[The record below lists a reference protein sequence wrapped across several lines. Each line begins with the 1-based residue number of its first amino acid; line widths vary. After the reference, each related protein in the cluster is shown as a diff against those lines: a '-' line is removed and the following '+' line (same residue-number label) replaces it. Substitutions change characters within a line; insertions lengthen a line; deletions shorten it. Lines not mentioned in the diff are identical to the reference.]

1 VIPFALLLLAIAVLP
16 LVWGH
21 PWEKLRHKAAVSWG
35 LAAPVAL
42 WFLRNDPGHLGHTM
56 VEYVAF
62 IALLGSL
69 YIISGGVLISGDLRA
84 TPRVNTTFLLI
95 GGVLANLIG
104 TTGASVLLIRPLL
117 ETNLERERKLHIP
130 IFFIFVVSNVGG
142 CLTPLGDPPLFL
154 GFLRGVPFTWTFGL
168 FPEWLL
174 MMAMLLTT
182 FFVVDTIAVRKETR
196 QALRLDLDHRRP
208 LHFAGLH
215 NLLFLLGVLASVFL
229 PLAPRI
235 VAMVLLAVGSYAST
249 KRWIRDRN
257 RFTFYP
263 INEVAILFAG
273 IFVAMVPALLILEAR
288 GAELGVSEPWQ
299 FFWLTGGL
307 SSFLD
312 NAPTYLTF
320 ASLAL
325 GLHDLGGEHGGSLL
339 ALIEHEE
346 GAQLLRAI
354 SLGAVFMG
362 ANSYIGNGPNFMVK
376 AIAEER
382 KIVMPSFFGY
392 MAWSVGIL
400 VPMFVIITLVF
411 FR

>member
-1 VIPFALLLLAIAVLP
+1 MIAPVAPCSQGAREGRKWRLRCLRTLVVEALAVGPFVSPVFATTPAAAHQPSVGSSLPLFAVIPFALLLLAIAVLP

-130 IFFIFVVSNVGG
+130 IFFIFVVGNVGG

-168 FPEWLL
+168 FP
-174 MMAMLLTT
+174 
-182 FFVVDTIAVRKETR
+182 
-196 QALRLDLDHRRP
+196 
-208 LHFAGLH
+208 
-215 NLLFLLGVLASVFL
+215 
-229 PLAPRI
+229 
-235 VAMVLLAVGSYAST
+235 
-249 KRWIRDRN
+249 
-257 RFTFYP
+257 
-263 INEVAILFAG
+263 
-273 IFVAMVPALLILEAR
+273 
-288 GAELGVSEPWQ
+288 
-299 FFWLTGGL
+299 
-307 SSFLD
+307 
-312 NAPTYLTF
+312 
-320 ASLAL
+320 
-325 GLHDLGGEHGGSLL
+325 
-339 ALIEHEE
+339 
-346 GAQLLRAI
+346 
-354 SLGAVFMG
+354 
-362 ANSYIGNGPNFMVK
+362 
-376 AIAEER
+376 
-382 KIVMPSFFGY
+382 
-392 MAWSVGIL
+392 
-400 VPMFVIITLVF
+400 
-411 FR
+411 